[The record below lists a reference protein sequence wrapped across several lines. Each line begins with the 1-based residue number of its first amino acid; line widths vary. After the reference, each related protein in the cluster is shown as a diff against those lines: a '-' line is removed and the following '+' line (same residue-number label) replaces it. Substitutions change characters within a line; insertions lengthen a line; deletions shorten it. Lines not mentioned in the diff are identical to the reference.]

1 MNHPNPDQASFE
13 PHSVEDK
20 NSSLPEVFVVKTD
33 DELKPLSDRDRDF
46 LLDLLDNP
54 PEPTPAFIAA
64 AARYKKRHG

>member
-1 MNHPNPDQASFE
+1 M
-13 PHSVEDK
+13 EDK